1 MSEQVGSLMFLTT
14 HKTLT
19 RKQRAALV
27 SAQPSELPSLAESM
41 GVKVV
46 VSEEVMDAG
55 IHSDIRPRDRMDLLP
70 TLTLMLEEQ
79 RKTSQLLLMLI
90 EAMGEED
97 SDPDADP
104 QTYMDGSPV
113 APPFT
118 EFVGRR

>member
-46 VSEEVMDAG
+46 VSEEGMDAG
-55 IHSDIRPRDRMDLLP
+55 IHGDIRPRDRMDLLP

-79 RKTSQLLLMLI
+79 RKTSQLLVALI
-90 EAMGEED
+90 GALAEE
-97 SDPDADP
+97 ADP
-104 QTYMDGSPV
+104 NDYKMTILTDTPD
-113 APPFT
+113 
-118 EFVGRR
+118 